1 MTCTY
6 IYLLFTF
13 SQTNQTAVLY
23 PPICYMYNKQ
33 IQQNA
38 SWHSIYFVR
47 IINKPAFSGRNEIKN
62 RKAVYTM
69 QLENENN
76 LALQSVSNRS
86 IMIVFAQLQTNEQGS
101 PILNIFPCILIIKK
115 IRLFVFKNDRSV
127 FIRAYLGQV
136 RTPAS
141 T

>member
-1 MTCTY
+1 MTCTSTY
-6 IYLLFTF
+6 CLHSL
-13 SQTNQTAVLY
+13 
-23 PPICYMYNKQ
+23 KQ
-33 IQQNA
+33 IKQQYFIRRFATCTTNKFNKTPA
-38 SWHSIYFVR
+38 GTVYFVR

-69 QLENENN
+69 QLDNENN

-86 IMIVFAQLQTNEQGS
+86 IMIVFAQLQTNEQGG

-127 FIRAYLGQV
+127 FIRTYLGQV
-136 RTPAS
+136 RTPTS